1 MLTAD
6 ASTHVDHRDE
16 IGVITMTVKERL
28 EAYRRKKRR
37 EETMES
43 IKSVMRNIFSWNRN
57 NRIEKSVE
65 ESTSEEQV
73 KLCEQSVD
81 VQEEEVQE
89 EDAQEEDSVQE
100 SRGTVLNRV
109 IYLLYFL
116 LWATLYV
123 IALEYEFG
131 AVYFVLSALV
141 FICLNTRSGPKR
153 RGEPSAYSVFNPNCE
168 AIEGTLDASQF
179 EKEIRYG
186 IAGVR

>member
-1 MLTAD
+1 
-6 ASTHVDHRDE
+6 
-16 IGVITMTVKERL
+16 MTVKERL

-37 EETMES
+37 QEMMES
-43 IKSVMRNIFSWNRN
+43 IKSVMRNIFSWNREI
-57 NRIEKSVE
+57 RIEKFE
-65 ESTSEEQV
+65 ESMKEEQV
-73 KLCEQSVD
+73 KLCKQSVD
-81 VQEEEVQE
+81 VEEDVQEIDVQE
-89 EDAQEEDSVQE
+89 EDNTQE
-100 SRGTVLNRV
+100 SQSTVLKRI

-116 LWATLYV
+116 LWATLYM

-131 AVYFVLSALV
+131 AVYFVLSALI

-186 IAGVR
+186 IGGIR

>member
-1 MLTAD
+1 
-6 ASTHVDHRDE
+6 
-16 IGVITMTVKERL
+16 MTVKERL

-37 EETMES
+37 QEMMES
-43 IKSVMRNIFSWNRN
+43 IKNIMRNIFSWNREI
-57 NRIEKSVE
+57 RIEKFE
-65 ESTSEEQV
+65 ESMKEEQV
-73 KLCEQSVD
+73 KLCKQSVDVEEDVQEVD
-81 VQEEEVQE
+81 VQEE
-89 EDAQEEDSVQE
+89 DNTQE
-100 SRGTVLNRV
+100 SQSTVLKRV

-116 LWATLYV
+116 LWATLYM

-131 AVYFVLSALV
+131 AVYFILSALI

-186 IAGVR
+186 IGGIR

>member
-1 MLTAD
+1 
-6 ASTHVDHRDE
+6 
-16 IGVITMTVKERL
+16 MTVKERL

-37 EETMES
+37 QEMMES
-43 IKSVMRNIFSWNRN
+43 IKNVMRNIFSWNREI
-57 NRIEKSVE
+57 RIEKFE
-65 ESTSEEQV
+65 ESMKEEQV
-73 KLCEQSVD
+73 KLCKQSVDVEEDVQEVD
-81 VQEEEVQE
+81 VQEE
-89 EDAQEEDSVQE
+89 DNTQE
-100 SRGTVLNRV
+100 SQSTVLKRV

-116 LWATLYV
+116 LWATLYM

-131 AVYFVLSALV
+131 AVYFILSALI

-186 IAGVR
+186 IGGI

>member
-1 MLTAD
+1 
-6 ASTHVDHRDE
+6 
-16 IGVITMTVKERL
+16 MTVKERL

-37 EETMES
+37 QEMMES
-43 IKSVMRNIFSWNRN
+43 IKSVMTNIFSWNREV
-57 NRIEKSVE
+57 RIEKFE
-65 ESTSEEQV
+65 ESMKEEQV
-73 KLCEQSVD
+73 KLCKQSVDVEEDVQEVD
-81 VQEEEVQE
+81 VQEE
-89 EDAQEEDSVQE
+89 DNTQE
-100 SRGTVLNRV
+100 SQSTMLKRV

-116 LWATLYV
+116 LWATLYM

-131 AVYFVLSALV
+131 AVYFVLSALI

-186 IAGVR
+186 IGGI

>member
-1 MLTAD
+1 
-6 ASTHVDHRDE
+6 
-16 IGVITMTVKERL
+16 MTVKDRL

-37 EETMES
+37 QEMMES
-43 IKSVMRNIFSWNRN
+43 IKNVMRNIFSWNREI
-57 NRIEKSVE
+57 RIEKFE
-65 ESTSEEQV
+65 ESMKEEQV
-73 KLCEQSVD
+73 KLCKQSVDVEEDIQEVD
-81 VQEEEVQE
+81 VQEE
-89 EDAQEEDSVQE
+89 DNTQE
-100 SRGTVLNRV
+100 SQSTVLKRV

-116 LWATLYV
+116 LWATLYM

-131 AVYFVLSALV
+131 AVYFILSALI

-186 IAGVR
+186 IGGIR